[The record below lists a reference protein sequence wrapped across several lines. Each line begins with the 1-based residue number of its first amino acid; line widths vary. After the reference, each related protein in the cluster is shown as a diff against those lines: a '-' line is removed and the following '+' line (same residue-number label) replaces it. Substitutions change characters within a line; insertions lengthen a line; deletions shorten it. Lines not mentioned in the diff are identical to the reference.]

1 MIEVVQ
7 SYSHLLKSFSSSAV
21 TFATADNSINAT
33 GIGTGTVT
41 PGEMFAISGASES
54 GNNRTFTAVTV
65 SANKIVVAETVA
77 AESPGATVVLN
88 EEYIG
93 SFRDVSHFSDLMG
106 SIAASQACTGYVDFS
121 NDKEN
126 VDYIATVSVSA
137 GTPAK
142 IAEAVVAYY
151 ARLRIRNGGTNQ
163 TALRASLN
171 GKR

>member
-7 SYSHLLKSFSSSAV
+7 SLSHLLKSFSSSAV

-33 GIGTGTVT
+33 GIGTGTVEA
-41 PGEMFAISGASES
+41 GEKFTISGASEP

-65 SANKIVVAETVA
+65 ADDKIVVAETVT
-77 AESPGATVVLN
+77 AESAGAAVVLN
-88 EEYIG
+88 EEYVG
-93 SFRDVSHFSDLMG
+93 SFKDVSHFTDLVG
-106 SIAASQACTGYVDFS
+106 SIAASQACTGFVDFS

-126 VDYIATVSVSA
+126 VDYTASTNVTG

-142 IAEAVVAYY
+142 ISEGVVGYF
-151 ARLRIRNGGTNQ
+151 ARLRVRNGGTNQ
-163 TALRASLN
+163 TSLRANLN

>member
-7 SYSHLLKSFSSSAV
+7 SFSHALKSFSSNAV
-21 TFATADNSINAT
+21 TFATADNSIAAT

-41 PGEMFAISGASES
+41 SGEKFTISGAGQT
-54 GNNRTFTAVTV
+54 GNNRTFTALTVT
-65 SANKIVVAETVA
+65 ANKIVVEEAVA
-77 AESPGATVVLN
+77 AESPGASVVLN

-93 SFRDVSHFSDLMG
+93 SFKDVSHFTDLMG
-106 SIAASQACTGYVDFS
+106 SIAASQNCTAYVDFS

-126 VDYIATVSVSA
+126 VDYTATVSVTG

-142 IAEAVVAYY
+142 ISEAVVGYY
-151 ARLRIRNGGTNQ
+151 ARLRVRNGGTNQ
-163 TALRASLN
+163 TALRANLN

>member
-7 SYSHLLKSFSSSAV
+7 SLSHSLKSFSSSAV
-21 TFATADNSINAT
+21 TFATADNSISAT
-33 GIGTGTVT
+33 GIGTDTVEA
-41 PGEMFAISGASES
+41 GEKFTISGAGQT

-65 SANKIVVAETVA
+65 SANKIVVEETVA
-77 AESPGATVVLN
+77 AESPGSSVVLN

-93 SFRDVSHFSDLMG
+93 SFKDVSHFSDLMG
-106 SIAASQACTGYVDFS
+106 SIAASQNCTGYVDFS

-126 VDYIATVSVSA
+126 VDYTATVNVTG

-142 IAEAVVAYY
+142 ISEGVVAYY
-151 ARLRIRNGGTNQ
+151 ARLRVRNGGTSQ
-163 TALRASLN
+163 TSLRANLN